1 MKSRTIEE
9 ADLAGA
15 MIGCAPARTGARA
28 NDQPTSTI
36 STSAGP
42 WTPVTSTPTT
52 STPMTSKPSMSA
64 VFEGPVMM
72 VVDAA
77 SRVSGRNSNK

>member
-1 MKSRTIEE
+1 MANEMRFLASVAR
-9 ADLAGA
+9 ADL
-15 MIGCAPARTGARA
+15 C
-28 NDQPTSTI
+28 DQPTSTI

-42 WTPVTSTPTT
+42 WTPVTSTPMT
-52 STPMTSKPSMSA
+52 SKPMTSKPSMSA

>member
-1 MKSRTIEE
+1 MANEMRFLASVAR
-9 ADLAGA
+9 ADL
-15 MIGCAPARTGARA
+15 C
-28 NDQPTSTI
+28 DQPTSTI
-36 STSAGP
+36 STSVGP
-42 WTPVTSTPTT
+42 CTPMT

>member
-15 MIGCAPARTGARA
+15 MIGGAPARTGARV
-28 NDQPTSTI
+28 NGQPTSTI

-42 WTPVTSTPTT
+42 CTPVTST
-52 STPMTSKPSMSA
+52 PSMSA